1 MIKMRVNHDVVS
13 PVSSIITNSAF
24 SHSLKLCLQMVLS
37 ISFME
42 INENCPILY
51 PRILLKVVINKKNFL
66 RCSFTKNET
75 K

>member
-1 MIKMRVNHDVVS
+1 MMLYLLYL
-13 PVSSIITNSAF
+13 PLIITNSAF